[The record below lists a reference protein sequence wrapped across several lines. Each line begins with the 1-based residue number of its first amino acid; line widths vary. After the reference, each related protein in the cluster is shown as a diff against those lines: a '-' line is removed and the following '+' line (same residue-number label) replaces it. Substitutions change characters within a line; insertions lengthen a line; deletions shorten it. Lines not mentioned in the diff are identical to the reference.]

1 MTQINTNGTFCE
13 LTYGS
18 VALQRTAL
26 APATKVKTAL
36 DVETILVRKKEW
48 NVLLLIFFDQFLYRS
63 E

>member
-18 VALQRTAL
+18 VALQRIPKVLEQSEGVRRIAL

-36 DVETILVRKKEW
+36 DVETIPKVKQL
-48 NVLLLIFFDQFLYRS
+48 
-63 E
+63 